1 MRATEEMRV
10 VKMCMR
16 SVAASLA
23 ALIIAGC
30 SGSGNMAQQGKPAGN
45 LPLKT
50 HTDDELAL
58 NRFIEG
64 SLLDQTGKYAEAILQ
79 YQEAL
84 QAKQDPAIYHAIAR
98 DYSILDNHTR
108 AIEMGKE
115 AVRLDPKNRT
125 YHESLANIYV
135 NALDL
140 DGAIKEYEAVIGL
153 DSSYLEAW
161 LSLGRLLQV
170 QKPEKAIKVYQE
182 VIDRFGPQN
191 DAYFQLSQIYGS
203 MGNFRMA
210 AGALK
215 GMLEFDPSNFEVKKA
230 LGDMYLRSDSVDAA
244 LRIYNELVELH
255 PENVDVRAALAHG
268 YLTKQDYDAAAK
280 QFEEV
285 LRKDSLS
292 VDDQIKFGTVFLGF
306 IQKDSGVAPY
316 AIKLFNR
323 IRSNHPDD
331 WRPYWYLGAI
341 ENIMKDDSAA
351 LLHFQKVKELASW
364 NADGWVG
371 IASIY
376 YDKGRFDDAI
386 QVLNEAKKSVPE
398 EFRIHFLLGVSYQR
412 KHELPEAAASLEKA
426 IQLNDKH
433 VDALSALALVY
444 DEMKRP
450 DESDSIYERAL
461 RLDPKNHLLLNN
473 YAYSLSERR
482 LQLQRSLKMSKEAV
496 EQQPANQSYLDTYGW
511 IYYQMQKYDEA
522 ERYIRK
528 AVELGSTSAVI
539 LEHLGDVYYKESK
552 KDKALEYWQKALQID
567 ATNTALKEK
576 IQRGSL

>member
-1 MRATEEMRV
+1 MRATQEKHVGKMR
-10 VKMCMR
+10 MR
-16 SVAASLA
+16 TVVAAFA

-30 SGSGNMAQQGKPAGN
+30 SGSGNMAQQEKPAGT
-45 LPLKT
+45 LPLKS

-58 NRFIEG
+58 RRFIEG

-84 QAKQDPAIYHAIAR
+84 HEKQDPAIYHAIAK

-108 AIEMGKE
+108 AIEAGRE
-115 AVRLDPKNRT
+115 AVRLAPKNRT
-125 YHESLANIYV
+125 YHETLANVYV

-140 DGAIKEYEAVIGL
+140 DGAIKEYEEVIRL

-170 QKPEKAIKVYQE
+170 QKPEKAIKTYRE
-182 VIDRFGPQN
+182 VIDRFGPDN
-191 DAYFQLSQIYGS
+191 DAYFQMSQIYGS
-203 MGNFRMA
+203 MRDFRRQA
-210 AGALK
+210 EAYK
-215 GMLEFDPSNFEVKKA
+215 GMLSIDPANFEVKKA
-230 LGDMYLRSDSVDAA
+230 LGDAYLRSDSVDAA
-244 LRIYNELVELH
+244 LRIYSELVEAH
-255 PENVDVRAALAHG
+255 PEDLDVRAAIAHG

-285 LRKDSLS
+285 LRKDSLT
-292 VDDQIKFGTVFLGF
+292 VDDQIKFGTVFLNF

-323 IRSNHPDD
+323 IRNSHPDD
-331 WRPYWYLGAI
+331 WRPYWYLGMI
-341 ENIMKDDSAA
+341 ENISKDDSAA
-351 LLHFQKVKELASW
+351 LLHFKKVKDLAGW

-376 YDKGRFDDAI
+376 YDRGQFDDAI

-412 KHELPEAAASLEKA
+412 KRELPEAAASLEKA
-426 IQLNDKH
+426 VQLDGKR

-450 DESDSIYERAL
+450 EESDSIYERAL
-461 RLDPKNHLLLNN
+461 RIDPKNHLLLNN
-473 YAYSLSERR
+473 YAYSLCERG

-496 EQQPANQSYLDTYGW
+496 EQQPVNQSYLDTYGW
-511 IYYQMQKYDEA
+511 IYYRMQQYDEA

-539 LEHLGDVYYKESK
+539 LEHLGDVYFKESK
-552 KDKALEYWQKALQID
+552 KEKALEYWQKALLID